1 MIFVDDHVEA
11 VAERLLRVGYLHVP
25 LILSHD
31 DTAPPGA
38 WFQLF
43 IIALAEFLG
52 MTLWFSATA
61 VTPAL
66 SRELQL
72 TPTEASWL
80 TMAVQG
86 GFVGGT
92 LVAAFVNI
100 ADLVSAR
107 TLVCAGA
114 MLGALANAAV
124 LLSPSPWGVIA
135 LRCATGVALAA
146 VYPPAMKMAASWF
159 RGQRGLALGLLI
171 GALTLGKAVPY
182 LITTLFG
189 DAWRLPMALASG
201 LAVLGGVLVLA
212 FARRRPLPGAGH
224 ALRSARHPPHP
235 LRSAARGWRLPAIWA
250 TCGSSTRCG
259 RGWGCT
265 PRPASPPPG
274 LGPAAS
280 KAGSLAAF
288 LAIGSGAAGCGLAGY
303 YSDRLGKARV
313 AGWSLAVSAVC
324 SVLTVVAFGQAPFW
338 IFALVMVWGFA
349 VVADSAQ
356 FSALVSEYAPAEH
369 VGTALTF
376 QTSIG
381 FLLTMVTIDA
391 LPRVAAGVGWQYASL
406 LLVPGPVL
414 GAVAMQRLRRTYRTG
429 TSGIRPLN
437 SASARAALIE
447 ICAAI
452 CEATFMNAC
461 DAPDCGSA
469 ITSGMPTS
477 LPTRIGS

>member
-1 MIFVDDHVEA
+1 M
-11 VAERLLRVGYLHVP
+11 
-25 LILSHD
+25 ILSHD
-31 DTAPPGA
+31 GTAPPGA
-38 WFQLF
+38 WFQLV

-72 TPTEASWL
+72 TPAEASWL

-107 TLVCAGA
+107 KLVCAGA

-135 LRCATGVALAA
+135 LRSATGVALAA

-159 RGQRGLALGLLI
+159 KGQRGLALGLLI

-212 FARRRPLPGAGH
+212 FARRRPLSGAGH

-235 LRSAARGWRLPAIWA
+235 LHQRRATGDCRLPGPHVGALRDVDV
-250 TCGSSTRCG
+250 GGGVS
-259 RGWGCT
+259 
-265 PRPASPPPG
+265 PRPASRPRAWAGIIQGAGRWRPSSPS
-274 LGPAAS
+274 AAARPD
-280 KAGSLAAF
+280 AGWP
-288 LAIGSGAAGCGLAGY
+288 GY

-324 SVLTVVAFGQAPFW
+324 AILTVARLRPA
-338 IFALVMVWGFA
+338 A
-349 VVADSAQ
+349 VLDLRAGD
-356 FSALVSEYAPAEH
+356 
-369 VGTALTF
+369 
-376 QTSIG
+376 
-381 FLLTMVTIDA
+381 
-391 LPRVAAGVGWQYASL
+391 GVGLRGGRRLGA
-406 LLVPGPVL
+406 VL
-414 GAVAMQRLRRTYRTG
+414 GAGQRVRARRSRRHGAHLPDLR
-429 TSGIRPLN
+429 SG
-437 SASARAALIE
+437 S
-447 ICAAI
+447 C
-452 CEATFMNAC
+452 
-461 DAPDCGSA
+461 
-469 ITSGMPTS
+469 
-477 LPTRIGS
+477 